1 MQPNFANHYNHCMQT
16 FEDLEEMFTWLDHYR
31 KTGDKRNLYASKDYE
46 GKIRAAL
53 KKIKADNQTLITE
66 PTKTKAA

>member
-16 FEDLEEMFTWLDHYR
+16 FEDLEEMFTWLDLYR

-46 GKIRAAL
+46 SKIRTAL
-53 KKIKADNQTLITE
+53 KKIKADNNQLVNPE
-66 PTKTKAA
+66 KKAA